1 MIPAMSDA
9 SPTRAPSGAQRG
21 RRPGAAALPGAQR
34 GIGLLGLLLLA
45 AVLVVVAVIGM
56 QVLPTATEYV
66 AVKRAV
72 KRAVDG
78 AETVGQVRAA
88 FDRFALIDDIKSVAG
103 RDLDVE
109 RDASGKMVASF
120 RYARRIEL
128 FGPASLL
135 LEYQGSSA
143 ER

>member
-1 MIPAMSDA
+1 MSDA
-9 SPTRAPSGAQRG
+9 SMSQAMSKADGGPGR
-21 RRPGAAALPGAQR
+21 RRPGVATAGTQR

-45 AVLVVVAVIGM
+45 AVLVVAAVVGM

-78 AETVGQVRAA
+78 ADTVGQVRAA
-88 FDRFALIDDIKSVAG
+88 FDRFAAIDDIKSVAG

-120 RYARRIEL
+120 RYTRRIEL
-128 FGPASLL
+128 VGPASLL